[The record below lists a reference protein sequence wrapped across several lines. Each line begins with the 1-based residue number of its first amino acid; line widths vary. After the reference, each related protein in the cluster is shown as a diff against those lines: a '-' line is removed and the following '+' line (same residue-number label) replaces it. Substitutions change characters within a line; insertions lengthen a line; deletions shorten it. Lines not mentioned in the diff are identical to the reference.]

1 MLATVIYSA
10 FQGGGETTQSCG
22 EFPRSPQSKQFPPRD
37 GVILLVLLKS
47 FFLLF
52 LSSSPSPSFLLLFP
66 PFISLLSSNSSFIFL
81 SISFHFFFFLPL
93 STSFF
98 SSLKLSPLIPPPLRL
113 PSISRWRPG
122 PLLCTSR
129 LSHEKCQH
137 HLASASNTTL
147 FLTKERENT
156 RIQRNHPCL

>member
-81 SISFHFFFFLPL
+81 SISFHFFFL
-93 STSFF
+93 SSSLHLILFF
-98 SSLKLSPLIPPPLRL
+98 SEAFSPHPPPPL